1 MRRGS
6 VSGAAAGAE
15 RALDG
20 PGCFFRF
27 FFRFFF
33 THFLFFSLFPFLHL
47 PVGDHPPVGDLG
59 LLANRAL
66 SGVDLRAAKRARGT
80 LVPALGLCP
89 YTNSFPEA
97 RAIAR

>member
-1 MRRGS
+1 
-6 VSGAAAGAE
+6 
-15 RALDG
+15 
-20 PGCFFRF
+20 
-27 FFRFFF
+27 
-33 THFLFFSLFPFLHL
+33 L